1 MSVTIGVPLSR
12 PLAEDEML
20 GRVFTEDLKFPV
32 CNPRQ
37 QKEPARSSVKRCY
50 EAYRRGTESFQLD
63 WILKTLAI
71 KPTLVQRVVE
81 YFAAVADARRRRRRE
96 SRPAQSAAQ
105 LEQQRARMLALRERR
120 RLERIE

>member
-1 MSVTIGVPLSR
+1 
-12 PLAEDEML
+12 ML

-81 YFAAVADARRRRRRE
+81 EHFAAVADARRRRRRE

-105 LEQQRARMLALRERR
+105 LEQQRARMRALRERR
-120 RLERIE
+120 RLERME